1 MNNLNDVLVREG
13 ATLRETLECIT
24 KSGKQ
29 LALVVDDTGHLV
41 GLATD
46 GDLRKAILRG
56 VSLDAPVDQAMNRTP
71 MVTERSLS
79 TSAALALMRR
89 RSIRQLPV
97 LDEQRRVVDLLLFD
111 DLVAPPALPNAAVI
125 MAGGE
130 GKRLR
135 PLTESTPK
143 PMLRVGGKPL
153 LEIMIERLRA
163 AGIQKILLML
173 HYKSQMIRDHFG
185 EGERLGVT
193 IRYHFEAKPRG
204 TAGSLHEARNYPGF
218 TDHPLLVVNA
228 DILTKCDFRE
238 MLAFHTRN
246 RAHMTVGTVPY
257 TVDLPYGILEVDG
270 ARLAGVKE
278 KPSLDFVINSG
289 IYVVDPIVI
298 EAMGSGAVKDM
309 PELIADVMSRERH
322 VVAFP
327 IREYWLDVGR
337 LDDFHKAE
345 RDVAEGLLE

>member
-29 LALVVDDTGHLV
+29 LALVVDATGRLV

-56 VSLDAPVDQAMNRTP
+56 VSLEAPVEQAMNRTP
-71 MVTERSLS
+71 LVAERSLAPG
-79 TSAALALMRR
+79 AALALMRR

-97 LDEQRRVVDLLLFD
+97 VDAERRVVDLLFFD
-111 DLVAPPALPNAAVI
+111 ELVAPPSLPNAAVI

-163 AGIQKILLML
+163 AGIQKILLVL
-173 HYKSQMIRDHFG
+173 HYKRHVIEAHFG
-185 EGERLGVT
+185 DGARFGVT
-193 IRYHFEAKPRG
+193 IRYHYEAAPRG
-204 TAGSLHEARNYPGF
+204 TAGSLHEALNFPGF
-218 TDHPLLVVNA
+218 TDHPLLVVNG
-228 DILTKCDFRE
+228 DILTKCNFKD
-238 MLAFHTRN
+238 MLDFHTQN
-246 RAHMTVGTVPY
+246 HAHMTVGTVPY
-257 TVDLPYGILEVDG
+257 TVDLPYGILEIDG
-270 ARLAGVKE
+270 ERLAGVKE

-289 IYVVDPIVI
+289 IYVVDPMVLV
-298 EAMGSGAVKDM
+298 AMGPGAVKDM
-309 PELIADVMSRERH
+309 PDLIADVMSRQRR